1 MAKRVL
7 IACVALFAAAPAPA
21 PAVAEEDALPF
32 LHVET
37 GLRYAQLA
45 DAVAQIGEQGTIRIV
60 PGRYHQCAVHNG
72 GALRLEAEQAGRA
85 VLDGTLCEGRA
96 ALVLR
101 GKRTEID
108 GIIFQ
113 NMRSEDGGGA
123 GIRLERGALTV
134 RNAMF
139 NNSNIGISAGA
150 DPAATIRI
158 DRSTFSGLGP
168 CTATQGCGAAI
179 DASFYGTVIV
189 TRSLFEK
196 GQGGHYLRSRA
207 MRIEISGSRFDD
219 SDGKNMRHMIELPV
233 GATGEI
239 RSNAFV
245 RGRGTRE
252 AEALIAIATL
262 SRDNISDGLFIT
274 DNRAGFASGAPQIS
288 TFVRDHSGERV
299 TVAGNALES
308 GILSRELR

>member
-1 MAKRVL
+1 MAKKGL
-7 IACVALFAAAPAPA
+7 IAGLMLLTAAPAG
-21 PAVAEEDALPF
+21 AEEAVLPF

-37 GLRYAQLA
+37 GIRYGQLA
-45 DAVAQIGEQGTIRIV
+45 EAMAQTGDQGTIRV
-60 PGRYHQCAVHNG
+60 APGLYHQCAVQSG
-72 GALRLEAEQAGRA
+72 GALRLEAEQAGQA
-85 VLDGTLCEGRA
+85 VLDGTLCEGQA

-101 GKRTEID
+101 GNRTEID

-113 NMRSEDGGGA
+113 NMRGENGTA
-123 GIRLERGALTV
+123 AAIRLERGALTV

-139 NNSNIGISAGA
+139 RDGNIGISAGA

-158 DRSTFSGLGP
+158 DRTTFSGLGP
-168 CTATQGCGAAI
+168 CAVAPQQLCGAAI
-179 DASFYGTVIV
+179 DASYYGAVIV

-219 SDGKNMRHMIELPV
+219 SEGRETRHMIDLPA

-239 RSNAFV
+239 RSNAFI
-245 RGRGTRE
+245 RGRTARGVD
-252 AEALIAIATL
+252 AFIAVATA

-274 DNRAGFASGAPQIS
+274 DNQAGFAPGEPQIS
-288 TFVRDHSGERV
+288 SFVRDHSGERV
-299 TVAGNALES
+299 TVASNALES